1 MIEAISQ
8 QSNLPSHLV
17 TVCEAVSNSAK
28 KNTRL
33 NAYISSCM
41 AEILYPITVPLQLD
55 LLIPH
60 TISKIAMQGCSGT
73 TIYVT
78 KLKIHVSNDSLS
90 WQVLTDAATGEDI
103 VSSFHCNLNASS
115 EQ

>member
-1 MIEAISQ
+1 
-8 QSNLPSHLV
+8 
-17 TVCEAVSNSAK
+17 
-28 KNTRL
+28 
-33 NAYISSCM
+33 M